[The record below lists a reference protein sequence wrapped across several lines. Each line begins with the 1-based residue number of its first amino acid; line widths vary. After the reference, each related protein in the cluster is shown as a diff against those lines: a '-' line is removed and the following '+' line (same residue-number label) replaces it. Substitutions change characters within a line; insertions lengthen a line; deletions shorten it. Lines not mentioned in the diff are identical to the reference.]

1 MLHILQPGITG
12 RCAWAMLHLLWGAA
26 VAVAASG
33 WAEAATA
40 AAQHQRTLLANI
52 GAQGVYAQDSALL
65 VQKR

>member
-1 MLHILQPGITG
+1 
-12 RCAWAMLHLLWGAA
+12 MLHLLWGAA